1 MTSHTSH
8 LSHPKYR
15 PDIDGLRA
23 VAVLSVVAFHGFPA
37 WMKGG
42 FIGVDVFFVISGF
55 LITTIIFENLDRGTF
70 SFTEFY
76 ARRIRRIFPALA
88 LVLLMC
94 LTIGWFLLLPE
105 ELNQLGSHIAAGAG
119 FVSNLVLWGESGY
132 FDNAAESKPLLHLW
146 SLGIEEQFYIF
157 WPFFLWLAWKKKF
170 NLLTLTTLVA
180 LASLYFNLKGIKQDA
195 TAAFYS
201 PQTRFW
207 ELLSGSIL
215 AWFVLY
221 KKNALPRVKLMTDGW
236 LAKLVYRETVEPDGR
251 TLSSFIS
258 FAGSLIL
265 MYGFWRIDKDVIF
278 PGKWAA
284 VPVLGAVLIIFAGPK
299 AWINRVFLSNKVLVW
314 FGLISFPLYLWHWPL
329 LSFSRIVEGDVPSRY
344 VRIAAVALSILLAWL
359 TVKFF
364 EKPFRFSDS
373 KIRLK
378 LSALCGAMFIL
389 GCAGLF
395 VSNRDFTATHGYENL
410 LLKRKGFEHAYGNSL
425 NWFKGKGDW
434 LFLGNAYENSV
445 AKLKLAITPSDFDLN
460 AVKEIFSKISEVTT
474 RHKVKTVL
482 IIGPDKSSI
491 YPEYLPEKLVPSA
504 TRYSSFFIE
513 RLKEIPGL
521 TVYDPTSDLI
531 AAKKSEG
538 LLYWMTDTHWN
549 NKGAFIAYT
558 GFSNLL
564 NTPIPNVNFGRS
576 APHRGDL
583 ISISKLKD
591 FPLHSIDNW
600 NVVWGDK
607 PAWSEK
613 EISGEQ
619 KTAFGS
625 AVIVTNEKPLSNQY
639 VWVVGD
645 SFTGALK
652 QYFNATFKE
661 VRYVGHWR
669 DKLNTLAESIDKA
682 ERKPDLIVIVRVE
695 RSF

>member
-23 VAVLSVVAFHGFPA
+23 VAVLSVVAFHAFPA

-221 KKNALPRVKLMTDGW
+221 KKTPFQ
-236 LAKLVYRETVEPDGR
+236 E
-251 TLSSFIS
+251 LS
-258 FAGSLIL
+258 
-265 MYGFWRIDKDVIF
+265 
-278 PGKWAA
+278 
-284 VPVLGAVLIIFAGPK
+284 
-299 AWINRVFLSNKVLVW
+299 
-314 FGLISFPLYLWHWPL
+314 
-329 LSFSRIVEGDVPSRY
+329 
-344 VRIAAVALSILLAWL
+344 
-359 TVKFF
+359 
-364 EKPFRFSDS
+364 
-373 KIRLK
+373 
-378 LSALCGAMFIL
+378 
-389 GCAGLF
+389 
-395 VSNRDFTATHGYENL
+395 
-410 LLKRKGFEHAYGNSL
+410 
-425 NWFKGKGDW
+425 
-434 LFLGNAYENSV
+434 
-445 AKLKLAITPSDFDLN
+445 
-460 AVKEIFSKISEVTT
+460 
-474 RHKVKTVL
+474 
-482 IIGPDKSSI
+482 
-491 YPEYLPEKLVPSA
+491 
-504 TRYSSFFIE
+504 
-513 RLKEIPGL
+513 
-521 TVYDPTSDLI
+521 
-531 AAKKSEG
+531 
-538 LLYWMTDTHWN
+538 
-549 NKGAFIAYT
+549 
-558 GFSNLL
+558 
-564 NTPIPNVNFGRS
+564 
-576 APHRGDL
+576 
-583 ISISKLKD
+583 
-591 FPLHSIDNW
+591 
-600 NVVWGDK
+600 
-607 PAWSEK
+607 
-613 EISGEQ
+613 
-619 KTAFGS
+619 
-625 AVIVTNEKPLSNQY
+625 
-639 VWVVGD
+639 
-645 SFTGALK
+645 
-652 QYFNATFKE
+652 
-661 VRYVGHWR
+661 
-669 DKLNTLAESIDKA
+669 
-682 ERKPDLIVIVRVE
+682 
-695 RSF
+695 